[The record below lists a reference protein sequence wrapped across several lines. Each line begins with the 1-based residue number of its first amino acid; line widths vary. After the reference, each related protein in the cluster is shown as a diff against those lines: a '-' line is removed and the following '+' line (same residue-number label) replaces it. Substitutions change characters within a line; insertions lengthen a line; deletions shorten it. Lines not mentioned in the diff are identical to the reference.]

1 MKANMKFCL
10 SLVASAL
17 LLVGCDQMPA
27 SGGSGGGVA
36 VMDLAAVA
44 KATGQ
49 DEVIRLEADA
59 ARAEL
64 GAQLQ
69 ALASNLDQQISAER
83 EKIGIAPSEAD
94 AQRLQEMTMQA
105 RQQINNAQV
114 QAQNQA
120 SQIEGDL
127 VAEFRDR
134 ISPLAENIAKERGAS
149 AVLASDA
156 YLFWFDPA
164 NDITDEVIAAWR
176 AMPAGESVEE
186 VAEEV
191 VEDLVEVQAELEEV
205 EEELAEAE
213 EDLEELQEAVED
225 AAAGE
230 VPAVP
235 AE

>member
-69 ALASNLDQQISAER
+69 ALASNLDQQISA
-83 EKIGIAPSEAD
+83 
-94 AQRLQEMTMQA
+94 
-105 RQQINNAQV
+105 
-114 QAQNQA
+114 
-120 SQIEGDL
+120 
-127 VAEFRDR
+127 
-134 ISPLAENIAKERGAS
+134 
-149 AVLASDA
+149 
-156 YLFWFDPA
+156 
-164 NDITDEVIAAWR
+164 
-176 AMPAGESVEE
+176 
-186 VAEEV
+186 
-191 VEDLVEVQAELEEV
+191 
-205 EEELAEAE
+205 
-213 EDLEELQEAVED
+213 
-225 AAAGE
+225 
-230 VPAVP
+230 
-235 AE
+235 

>member
-164 NDITDEVIAAWR
+164 ADITDEVIAAWR
-176 AMPAGESVEE
+176 AIPVEE
-186 VAEEV
+186 EVEAVEEV
-191 VEDLVEVQAELEEV
+191 VEELAEVQAELEEV
-205 EEELAEAE
+205 EEELAETE
-213 EDLEELQEAVED
+213 EELEEIEEAVED

-230 VPAVP
+230 LPAVP